1 MELDQEGKIVREF
14 YDMGGDSIIGVSE
27 VLDMGGDT
35 LYLGSYETPY
45 IRQIENDI
53 IETLYLQ
60 ILFFLNFMNV
70 LLLFDRVFIL
80 DN

>member
-1 MELDQEGKIVREF
+1 MIMELDQEGKIVREF

-45 IRQIENDI
+45 IGKLKM
-53 IETLYLQ
+53 T
-60 ILFFLNFMNV
+60 
-70 LLLFDRVFIL
+70 
-80 DN
+80 

>member
-1 MELDQEGKIVREF
+1 MSRILPRVVPKNGMIMELDQEGKIVREF

-45 IRQIENDI
+45 IGKLKM
-53 IETLYLQ
+53 T
-60 ILFFLNFMNV
+60 
-70 LLLFDRVFIL
+70 
-80 DN
+80 

>member
-1 MELDQEGKIVREF
+1 MSHALVHMVPKNGMIMELDQKGKIVCEF

-45 IRQIENDI
+45 IGKFKL
-53 IETLYLQ
+53 T
-60 ILFFLNFMNV
+60 
-70 LLLFDRVFIL
+70 
-80 DN
+80 